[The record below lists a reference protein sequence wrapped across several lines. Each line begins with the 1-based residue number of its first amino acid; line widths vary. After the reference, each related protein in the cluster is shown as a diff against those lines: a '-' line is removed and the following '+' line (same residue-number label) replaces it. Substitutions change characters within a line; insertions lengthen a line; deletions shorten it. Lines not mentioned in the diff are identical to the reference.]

1 MVKIDKNDHLIIE
14 LLRQDSK
21 RTVQQLAQRL
31 ALPPTT
37 VHNRVKRLE
46 QLGIIKGY
54 TILVD
59 ETALGKGIAAYV
71 LVTVSS
77 RTPSGIRV
85 SQEDVARE
93 MRNAGAEQVAIVT
106 GGADIIATVHA
117 KDLAELND
125 IVVKKLRTI
134 DGVDKTQTMIVLSSQ

>member
-1 MVKIDKNDHLIIE
+1 MVKIDKNDQLIIE

-59 ETALGKGIAAYV
+59 NAALGKGLTAHV

-77 RTPSGIRV
+77 RTPAGIRV

-93 MRNAGAEQVAIVT
+93 IRNSGAEQVSVVT

-125 IVVKKLRTI
+125 IVVRKLRSI
-134 DGVDKTQTMIVLSSQ
+134 DGVDKTQTMIVLNTF

>member
-1 MVKIDKNDHLIIE
+1 MVKIDKNDHLLID

-37 VHNRVKRLE
+37 VHNRIRRLE
-46 QLGIIKGY
+46 QLGVIKGY

-59 ETALGKGIAAYV
+59 ETALGKGLAAVV

-85 SQEDVARE
+85 SQDDVARE
-93 MRNAGAEQVAIVT
+93 IRSAGAEGVSVVT
-106 GGADIIATVHA
+106 GGADIVATVHA
-117 KDLAELND
+117 KDLAGLND
-125 IVVKKLRTI
+125 LVVRKFRTI
-134 DGVDKTQTMIVLSSQ
+134 DGVDKTQTMVVLNTF